1 MKRTQILAALL
12 GLSAL
17 FASAANAATSV
28 VLSGPTTASPG
39 ELITLTTTATAN
51 GGELDNTV
59 FGAINFQDAF
69 VNSNV
74 GGNSQ
79 VLLPG
84 AGWGTGAQLCTTA
97 FCTAFS
103 QVNSIAPSA
112 VNLTNSV
119 IATTTFIVDPAAP
132 IGTVLTFAWR
142 TTPSTQRFDWF
153 GLTNSPGHT
162 VTVVPIPEPTTVA
175 LLGLGLVG
183 LAVAGRRRA

>member
-1 MKRTQILAALL
+1 MKRTLISSVVVAFVTAFAV
-12 GLSAL
+12 SA
-17 FASAANAATSV
+17 SAATSV
-28 VLSGPTTASPG
+28 TLSGPGTVLQG
-39 ELITLTTTATAN
+39 GLITLTTTVTSD

-59 FGAINFQDAF
+59 FGAINFPDAL

-84 AGWGTGAQLCTTA
+84 AGWGTGAMLCTTA

-112 VNLTNSV
+112 VGLTNSV
-119 IATTTFIVDPAAP
+119 IALTTFNVDPATPA
-132 IGTVLTFAWR
+132 GTVINFAWR
-142 TTPSTQRFDWF
+142 TTPSTQRLDWF
-153 GLTNSPGHT
+153 GITNAPGT
-162 VTVVPIPEPTTVA
+162 SVTVVPIPEPTTVA
-175 LLGLGLVG
+175 LLGLGLIG

>member
-1 MKRTQILAALL
+1 MKRTLIS
-12 GLSAL
+12 SAVVAFVTA
-17 FASAANAATSV
+17 FAVSASAATSV
-28 VLSGPTTASPG
+28 TLSGPGTVVEG
-39 ELITLTTTATAN
+39 GLITLTTTVTSNA
-51 GGELDNTV
+51 GELDNTV
-59 FGAINFQDAF
+59 FGAINFPDAL

-84 AGWGTGAQLCTTA
+84 AGWGTGAMICTTA

-112 VNLTNSV
+112 VGLTGSV
-119 IATTTFIVDPAAP
+119 IAVTTFNVDPATP
-132 IGTVLTFAWR
+132 VGTVINFAWR
-142 TTPSTQRFDWF
+142 TTPSTQRLDWF
-153 GLTNSPGHT
+153 GITNAAGTS